1 MNPTTTEPATDA
13 QPQPFDLGPMTK
25 RPFDPEHARQ
35 RAWQGIDTYHRPKG
49 GGA

>member
-1 MNPTTTEPATDA
+1 MNPTTTDTPPVD
-13 QPQPFDLGPMTK
+13 PQPFDLGPMTK
-25 RPFDPEHARQ
+25 RPFDPEHARR